1 MIQLAMR
8 LAIVAM
14 VLNVVSLAMTVTRL
28 VLNRRDGE
36 ETA

>member
-14 VLNVVSLAMTVTRL
+14 VLNVVSLGMTVTRL